1 MKNEITVNK
10 VLPILDKYGY
20 KYMKT
25 TGNHNVYKNDDV
37 DSQIVIPNTNRV
49 ISQSTLASIKRHI
62 VSNGV
67 ASNETFERDL
77 DLNLAM

>member
-1 MKNEITVNK
+1 MKKTVTVSK
-10 VLPILDKYGY
+10 VIPILDKYGY

-37 DSQIVIPNTNRV
+37 DSQIVIPSTDRI

-77 DLNLAM
+77 DLAM